1 MQAIANIAK
10 AVCRVNGKDCGK
22 AAELGSGSR
31 ERAKG
36 MAKIAAKLQNWMAVH
51 RGSSRESAKRQGYGN
66 QERNWDK
73 SKISEGNGMG
83 KRERARKSSAERTRM
98 RRRSRQ
104 NKSSMA
110 CISLIVLML
119 VGVMSVQIVSAYSRN
134 QSYQAQEEEL
144 EAQLE
149 SEKAR
154 KKELEEYKK
163 YVNTKE
169 YIEQVA
175 KAKLGL
181 VYPNEVIY
189 KEKEDSGK

>member
-1 MQAIANIAK
+1 
-10 AVCRVNGKDCGK
+10 
-22 AAELGSGSR
+22 
-31 ERAKG
+31 
-36 MAKIAAKLQNWMAVH
+36 
-51 RGSSRESAKRQGYGN
+51 
-66 QERNWDK
+66 
-73 SKISEGNGMG
+73 
-83 KRERARKSSAERTRM
+83 
-98 RRRSRQ
+98 
-104 NKSSMA
+104 
-110 CISLIVLML
+110 ML